1 MMSTVGLCGVGVMG
15 RAAAKKIIESGAQG
29 LAFDV
34 SQASREKASALGVRI
49 VDNPAEVMAGA
60 RVVLL
65 FLPGPSEVAACVCGE
80 KGLLSAAET
89 STVIVDMSTVNPS
102 CTQRMSAEARKSGV
116 GYLDA
121 PVLGRPTAVGK
132 WALPV
137 GGETQDLELARP
149 VLNLLAD
156 KIFHIGAGGSGNR
169 LKLLNQLMFGAIN
182 AMTAEMTAIAV
193 KSGIDPALLYETITA
208 SQAGTVSNLLKEL
221 GQRIA
226 QDNYR
231 DPTFTVDL
239 LVKDVRLAIEMAKE
253 SDAPPLLAGIVT
265 FINEIAQAQGY
276 GASDTA
282 EMWKCLYR
290 LWERNSD
297 TR

>member
-1 MMSTVGLCGVGVMG
+1 MG
-15 RAAAKKIIESGAQG
+15 RAAAKKIVDSGPQV

-34 SQASREKASALGVRI
+34 SQTSREKASALGVRI
-49 VDNPAEVMAGA
+49 VDSQAEVVVGA

-65 FLPGPSEVAACVCGE
+65 FLPGPSEVEACVCGE
-80 KGLLSAAET
+80 KGLLAAAKT
-89 STVIVDMSTVNPS
+89 PMVIVDMSTVNPS

-156 KIFHIGAGGSGNR
+156 KIFHVGPGGSGNR

-193 KSGIDPALLYETITA
+193 KSGIDPGLLYETITA

-226 QDNYR
+226 QDNYS

-253 SDAPPLLAGIVT
+253 NDAPPLMAGIVT

-276 GASDTA
+276 GESDTA
-282 EMWKCLYR
+282 EMWKCLYN
-290 LWERNSD
+290 LWRKGPDKSS
-297 TR
+297 